1 MLKFFREAAQRADR
15 RRRMMFDF
23 QTLQAM
29 DERMLRDIGVSR
41 GDIDEAQRRVR
52 WMV

>member
-15 RRRMMFDF
+15 RRRMMLDF

>member
-1 MLKFFREAAQRADR
+1 MLKFFKKAAQRADW
-15 RRRMMFDF
+15 RRRMMLDF
-23 QTLQAM
+23 QMLQAM

-41 GDIDEAQRRVR
+41 ADIDEAQRRVR

>member
-1 MLKFFREAAQRADR
+1 MLKFFKKAAQRAHW
-15 RRRMMFDF
+15 RRRMMLDF